1 MLILS
6 GIWKL
11 IVNPRVNT
19 SIFSNSIPEFHLVL
33 EIVLQCHPN
42 HVSISEDY
50 VVSGKTLHDV
60 LTNTTDCVFQS
71 AELKKNFGVVLVP
84 DCVLEYLPEF
94 QQLFLELKL
103 LKKVESTEGKQQA
116 DSQLVKFC
124 ETTSQ
129 SYSSKL
135 TPWSYSLLKSVPEGF

>member
-1 MLILS
+1 MKEVWNLIQFQDSMLILS

-11 IVNPRVNT
+11 NPRVNT

-33 EIVLQCHPN
+33 ETVLQCHPN

-84 DCVLEYLPEF
+84 DCVLEYYLPGF
-94 QQLFLELKL
+94 QQAFFRIKRI
-103 LKKVESTEGKQQA
+103 VEKN
-116 DSQLVKFC
+116 
-124 ETTSQ
+124 
-129 SYSSKL
+129 
-135 TPWSYSLLKSVPEGF
+135 

>member
-1 MLILS
+1 MS
-6 GIWKL
+6 PKSC
-11 IVNPRVNT
+11 RDF
-19 SIFSNSIPEFHLVL
+19 FS
-33 EIVLQCHPN
+33 
-42 HVSISEDY
+42 
-50 VVSGKTLHDV
+50 LHDV
-60 LTNTTDCVFQS
+60 VTNIADCVVQPV
-71 AELKKNFGVVLVP
+71 ELKKNFGVVLVP

-129 SYSSKL
+129 KSY
-135 TPWSYSLLKSVPEGF
+135 